1 MTKPALAAIVAL
13 ALSIPL
19 TNSSAG
25 AQGTSSSSVNVESK
39 SQTMAPGVQTTFSA
53 PQQASRTQAVQPG
66 TAPKSWTT
74 THGTSGTR
82 STTETT
88 ATSTTV
94 TTATAT
100 TPETTKTGAT
110 TTTATT
116 TTTKTADEMIVV
128 TQSAPK
134 VAGGTG
140 TKPAWQK
147 FYDYIKL
154 KTGQDGLPL
163 TLTISNG
170 NPSHP
175 AFEAVRI
182 FLSGQQLATEKD
194 FKNGVLQLKMD
205 GTLTAGGDN
214 QLIIQAYG
222 QPNAGISWKLTTP
235 RAVITGVK
243 PATAGIGDSITITGK
258 NFSNKTGVSQVW
270 IGDKVAQ
277 ITSGNSKTL
286 VATIPA
292 NAVPGEN
299 KLTVAVGGIA
309 AKVAKITIKSA
320 APELIGT
327 DIYGAPPGYPITVT
341 GKGFSNVQSEN
352 VVTVGGAVAQIVSSS
367 PTSITFNMPEL
378 PNVWSSVILS
388 VKSKGAE
395 SKNTLNV
402 QPSNRLL
409 PTNQ

>member
-19 TNSSAG
+19 ANSNAG
-25 AQGTSSSSVNVESK
+25 AQGSSSSTVTAESK
-39 SQTMAPGVQTTFSA
+39 SQTLAPGVQTTFSA
-53 PQQASRTQAVQPG
+53 PQQASRTQTVQTG
-66 TAPKSWTT
+66 TAPKGWTT

-88 ATSTTV
+88 ATTV
-94 TTATAT
+94 STTATA
-100 TPETTKTGAT
+100 PPGTTKTGAAT
-110 TTTATT
+110 TTT

-128 TQSAPK
+128 TQSVPK
-134 VAGGTG
+134 VATGTG

-154 KTGQDGLPL
+154 KSGQDGLPL
-163 TLTISNG
+163 TLTINNG

-175 AFEAVRI
+175 AFEAVHI

-222 QPNAGISWKLTTP
+222 QPNAAISWKLTTP
-235 RAVITGVK
+235 RAVITAVK
-243 PATAGIGDSITITGK
+243 PDTAGIGDSITITGK
-258 NFSNKTGVSQVW
+258 NFSNKKGVSQVW
-270 IGDKVAQ
+270 IGDKIAT
-277 ITSGNSKTL
+277 ITSGNAKTL

-292 NAVPGEN
+292 NALPGEN

-309 AKVAKITIKSA
+309 AKVSKITIKSA

-341 GKGFSNVQSEN
+341 GKGFSPVQSEN
-352 VVTVGGAVAQIVSSS
+352 IVTVGGAVAQIVSSS

-378 PNVWSSVILS
+378 PNVWSSVVLS
-388 VKSKGAE
+388 VKSKGAT

-409 PTNQ
+409 PTSQ